1 MLDKKLIRAMAEAER
16 LMDKGEIPW
25 VWAPGPEGI
34 SERMAVSEEVMKD
47 LGLETG
53 QNVNSMI
60 RDAILVSNIEKLGEK
75 LQRLAQKAE
84 DLKLSDSFDFRT
96 MMGDD
101 NANDPE

>member
-34 SERMAVSEEVMKD
+34 PERLAVSDEVMKD
-47 LGLETG
+47 LELEIG
-53 QNVNSMI
+53 QNVNSMV
-60 RDAILVSNIEKLGEK
+60 RDAILITNLEKLGEK
-75 LQRLAQKAE
+75 LERLAQKAE
-84 DLKLSDSFDFRT
+84 DSKLNDSFDFRA

-101 NANDPE
+101 NANDR

>member
-1 MLDKKLIRAMAEAER
+1 MLDKEILRAMAKAER
-16 LMDKGEIPW
+16 MMDSGEIAW

-34 SERMAVSEEVMKD
+34 PERLAVSDEVMKD

-53 QNVNSMI
+53 QNVNSMV
-60 RDAILVSNIEKLGEK
+60 RDAIMVINLEMLGEK
-75 LQRLAQKAE
+75 LQKLAQKME
-84 DLKLSDSFDFRT
+84 DSQLNENFDFRG